1 MKKPK
6 WYIYI
11 VVTLAAGI
19 ISVFGALKPHADDFG
34 SSRSPSF
41 VVDPDWPK
49 PLPATVTSDG
59 VAHTWVTG
67 EVGGNCTDQ
76 KDNVY
81 TYNRGW
87 EVGVTQNGVLQGN
100 LSGGIVG
107 QDASASSIPSPPVVV
122 YNSDGKVIAGWGNPG
137 LIQTG
142 ADYGFAAYMSQSA
155 HGCFVDY
162 QGFVW
167 FAGSGDGIVQK
178 YNPVQAAA
186 AGANATFVMQIGT
199 KGTCDGT
206 QTTANPFSSCG
217 ETNDFNSSHTKL
229 NEPADITVDPL
240 PGPVTHATGDTYI
253 ADGYGNHRVVVF
265 DAHGNYVGQWGTTC
279 KLPPPNDPTGTP
291 VPSIGQNCPP
301 GTFGATGSG
310 HPHCVVLGNDG
321 LVYVCDRPNSRI
333 QVFNKTCAVP
343 STTANPEPVCQP
355 VRIINISGFNSASAD
370 DRAAILLAGTRGCDM
385 DFWPNID
392 YLADK
397 SPTSQ
402 ETIIDVDLGN
412 DNTWVI
418 NKASGLVVGALGVC
432 GIAPCP
438 GHNAG
443 HFAFGHMVNVDS
455 HGNVYVGETITG
467 RRIQKFV
474 PADANH
480 HRDQDDAQAKI
491 QGASL

>member
-1 MKKPK
+1 M
-6 WYIYI
+6 
-11 VVTLAAGI
+11 
-19 ISVFGALKPHADDFG
+19 
-34 SSRSPSF
+34 
-41 VVDPDWPK
+41 
-49 PLPATVTSDG
+49 
-59 VAHTWVTG
+59 
-67 EVGGNCTDQ
+67 
-76 KDNVY
+76 
-81 TYNRGW
+81 
-87 EVGVTQNGVLQGN
+87 LQGN

-122 YNSDGKVIAGWGNPG
+122 YSSDGKVIAGWGNPG

-142 ADYGFAAYMSQSA
+142 ADYRVCRVYVAIGARVFCRLSGLRLVCGQRRWHRAEIQPSPSASRQVPTPRLLCKSAPRARATARKRPRILSVPAAR
-155 HGCFVDY
+155 
-162 QGFVW
+162 
-167 FAGSGDGIVQK
+167 
-178 YNPVQAAA
+178 P
-186 AGANATFVMQIGT
+186 
-199 KGTCDGT
+199 
-206 QTTANPFSSCG
+206 TTS
-217 ETNDFNSSHTKL
+217 NSSHTKL

-240 PGPVTHATGDTYI
+240 PGPVTHAPGDTYI

-265 DAHGNYVGQWGTTC
+265 DAQGNYVGQWGTTC
-279 KLPPPNDPTGTP
+279 KTAAGQQSDRHARAEHRPELPAGHFP
-291 VPSIGQNCPP
+291 
-301 GTFGATGSG
+301 GATGSG

-333 QVFNKTCAVP
+333 QVFNKNCAVP

-455 HGNVYVGETITG
+455 QGNVYVGETITG

-474 PADANH
+474 PADGNH
-480 HRDQDDAQAKI
+480 HRDLGDAPAKI

>member
-11 VVTLAAGI
+11 AVTLAAGI
-19 ISVFGALKPHADDFG
+19 ISVFGALKPQADDFG

-49 PLPATVTSDG
+49 PLPATVTDG

-107 QDASASSIPSPPVVV
+107 QDASASAIPSPPVVV
-122 YNSDGKVIAGWGNPG
+122 YNSDGKVIAGWGNAS

-142 ADYGFAAYMSQSA
+142 TDYGYAAYMSQSA

-186 AGANATFVMQIGT
+186 AGANATFVLQIGT
-199 KGTCDGT
+199 KGECDGT
-206 QTTANPFSSCG
+206 QTTSNPFSSCG

-229 NEPADITVDPL
+229 N
-240 PGPVTHATGDTYI
+240 
-253 ADGYGNHRVVVF
+253 
-265 DAHGNYVGQWGTTC
+265 
-279 KLPPPNDPTGTP
+279 
-291 VPSIGQNCPP
+291 
-301 GTFGATGSG
+301 
-310 HPHCVVLGNDG
+310 
-321 LVYVCDRPNSRI
+321 
-333 QVFNKTCAVP
+333 
-343 STTANPEPVCQP
+343 
-355 VRIINISGFNSASAD
+355 
-370 DRAAILLAGTRGCDM
+370 
-385 DFWPNID
+385 
-392 YLADK
+392 
-397 SPTSQ
+397 
-402 ETIIDVDLGN
+402 
-412 DNTWVI
+412 
-418 NKASGLVVGALGVC
+418 
-432 GIAPCP
+432 
-438 GHNAG
+438 
-443 HFAFGHMVNVDS
+443 
-455 HGNVYVGETITG
+455 
-467 RRIQKFV
+467 
-474 PADANH
+474 
-480 HRDQDDAQAKI
+480 
-491 QGASL
+491 